1 MKVLDYLP
9 LNEDYRGKPFSEDK
23 ISIGENADIQ
33 GCIFYKCHFDSEESY
48 TKACAEGV
56 CIECSSQDFENYKP
70 DMKYVQA
77 EIRSVE
83 ELGWSD
89 TLGVIGDEGTYE
101 CFSDQAYYLN
111 KYLYVGTEVE
121 DEIDSV
127 LEAKKKVGAGTQM
140 FKVEDLSLIT
150 LPSKEYGVF
159 TDLPFNAYDR
169 MYQREDG
176 DSYEGYLFIPPS
188 SNIAYLFG
196 DEMHLYEYECYA
208 GDVVDAVRKCY
219 PEEEDL
225 IEFIEFQDDGN
236 TFADF
241 EENALSVYLSE
252 DQIQRVF
259 NTLLGIDETLSITQM
274 PLSKLFKTVLR
285 MQPDAEVVDKTIQGV
300 NLGFKTR
307 KSKHNGIL
315 FYNQLLIVKNP
326 KAVTKVIL

>member
-9 LNEDYRGKPFSEDK
+9 LNGDYRGKTFCEDQ
-23 ISIGENADIQ
+23 ISISENADIQ
-33 GCIFYKCHFDSEESY
+33 GCIFYKCNFESEEAY
-48 TKACAEGV
+48 TKACAEGI
-56 CIECSSQDFENYKP
+56 CIECNFENYKP
-70 DMKYVQA
+70 NMKYIQA

-89 TLGVIGDEGTYE
+89 TLGVLGDAGTYE
-101 CFSDQAYYLN
+101 CFSDHAYDLN
-111 KYLYVGTEVE
+111 KFLYVGNEIE

-127 LEAKKKVGAGTQM
+127 LEAKKKMGAGTQM
-140 FKVEDLSLIT
+140 FKLEDLSLIT
-150 LPSKEYGVF
+150 LPSKEYGFF
-159 TDLPFNAYDR
+159 TDLTFNAYDR
-169 MYQREDG
+169 IYQREGG

-196 DEMHLYEYECYA
+196 DEMYPYEYECYA
-208 GDVVDAVRKCY
+208 DDVVDAVRKCY

-259 NTLLGIDETLSITQM
+259 NTLLGIDEALSITQM

-285 MQPDAEVVDKTIQGV
+285 MQPDAEVVDKIFHGV
-300 NLGFKTR
+300 NLGIKTR

-315 FYNQLLIVKNP
+315 FYNLLLIVKDP
-326 KAVTKVIL
+326 KSVTKVIV